1 MYTITEKKFL
11 AARTALIEE
20 IVKRAVKIKKK
31 NLFSELTNMIPL
43 KFSKDVYFLS
53 PSLENYPFLLI
64 REDSVFFV
72 FMDKNFQNEY
82 INFFLN
88 GKNEL
93 KLEELDIFSSNELY
107 ETCRYLEFFEKS
119 LLKKK

>member
-31 NLFSELTNMIPL
+31 NLFSELTNIIPL

-53 PSLENYPFLLI
+53 PSLENYPCF
-64 REDSVFFV
+64 R
-72 FMDKNFQNEY
+72 
-82 INFFLN
+82 
-88 GKNEL
+88 G
-93 KLEELDIFSSNELY
+93 
-107 ETCRYLEFFEKS
+107 
-119 LLKKK
+119 